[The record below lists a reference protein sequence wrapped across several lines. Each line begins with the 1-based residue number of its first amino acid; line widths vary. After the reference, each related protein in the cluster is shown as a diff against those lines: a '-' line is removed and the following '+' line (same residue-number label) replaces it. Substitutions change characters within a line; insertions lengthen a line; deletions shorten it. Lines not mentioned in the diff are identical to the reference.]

1 MRNLIFS
8 SLVALGL
15 SLTLNENVQAQCT
28 FNVSLSPENPILCP
42 NSSSELEVSGAD
54 FDSLR
59 WFKWL
64 GYNWDPVQEVVTGI
78 NQTTLPVNSFND
90 AAYLFWVEAWKDGC
104 MERSDT
110 QLVDG
115 WAFLPPVVMTEYIG
129 EPDDQGNYLLGC
141 GDTATLTLLSPYST
155 NIVWYRNGNVIPG
168 ETGNTLRIE
177 ESGAYTVSGA
187 PEVCPDFINQLGV
200 EVSFEVLEIPPFE
213 IIQNDNELSVSEGI
227 SWQWYY
233 NGSLS
238 LGATDS
244 ILNTALSGT
253 YSVEV
258 NFGNGCVLMSAPI
271 TIDFTGIPQHSAL
284 EALLYPNPAKD
295 WVQLPSMENPWLNA
309 EILDFS
315 GRRLEALEAPA
326 KGVSVGH
333 LPAGLYFIRLR
344 DSGQNTYLYK
354 MVKI

>member
-1 MRNLIFS
+1 MHRLIFAS
-8 SLVALGL
+8 FL
-15 SLTLNENVQAQCT
+15 SLSLSLSLGVNLQAQCS
-28 FNVSLSPENPILCP
+28 FDVSLSPENPILCP
-42 NSSSELEVSGAD
+42 NSSIQLEVSGD
-54 FDSLR
+54 SFDSLR

-64 GYNWDPVQEVVTGI
+64 GYNWDPVQEI
-78 NQTTLPVNSFND
+78 SSAANQTTHMVNSFND
-90 AAYLFWVEAWKDGC
+90 AAYNFWVEAWKDGC

-141 GDTATLTLLSPYST
+141 GDTATLTLLSPYNI

-168 ETGNTLRIE
+168 ETGNTIRIE

-187 PEVCPDFINQLGV
+187 PDICPDFVNQLGV
-200 EVSFEVLEIPPFE
+200 EVSFEVLEIPSFE
-213 IIQNDNELSVSEGI
+213 IVQNDNQLSVSEGL
-227 SWQWYY
+227 SWQWFY
-233 NGSLS
+233 NGNLS

-258 NFGNGCVLMSAPI
+258 NFGNGCVLMSDPI
-271 TIDFTGIPQHSAL
+271 TIDFTGIQQQSNVAG
-284 EALLYPNPAKD
+284 LLYPNPVLD
-295 WVQLPSMENPWLNA
+295 FVQLPSTNKIWMHL

-315 GRRLEALEAPA
+315 GRRIEALESPVN
-326 KGVSVGH
+326 GVSVSH
-333 LPAGLYFIRLR
+333 LPEGLYFIRLH
-344 DSGQNTYLYK
+344 DSNQNTYLYK